1 MNNNK
6 LGTLVRELKS
16 ISSVEQLN
24 EIFGYERRLQV
35 LAAQAIKRIGPF
47 ECLLKGFVLN
57 EVYGVSELDRA
68 MKKVEEPVREA
79 IYQRP
84 EAAADI
90 YRWLLEGAN
99 RSTNPM
105 LSHPL
110 MGAPDAGIRPVL
122 RLMTKLDWQFLPV
135 VSCQGR
141 LQIELPH
148 TERQPRLVVTLENY
162 HDFTEG
168 DEAMLPPDAFRG
180 HQPVGNT
187 LGNFAALE
195 NGLAIEHVLLPSRSL
210 SEAARPCS
218 E

>member
-1 MNNNK
+1 
-6 LGTLVRELKS
+6 
-16 ISSVEQLN
+16 
-24 EIFGYERRLQV
+24 
-35 LAAQAIKRIGPF
+35 
-47 ECLLKGFVLN
+47 
-57 EVYGVSELDRA
+57 

-180 HQPVGNT
+180 HQPVFDRPG
-187 LGNFAALE
+187 LRIYRQAL
-195 NGLAIEHVLLPSRSL
+195 
-210 SEAARPCS
+210 RPCAPPNAIMWAQAR
-218 E
+218 EGRLLYTPLDHF